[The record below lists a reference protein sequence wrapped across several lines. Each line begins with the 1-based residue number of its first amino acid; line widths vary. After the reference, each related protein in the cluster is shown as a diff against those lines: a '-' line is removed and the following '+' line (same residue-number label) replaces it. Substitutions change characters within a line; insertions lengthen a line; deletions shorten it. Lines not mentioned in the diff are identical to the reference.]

1 MRGGRFVSRL
11 DWYIF
16 RQLGA
21 ALVAVTVGLTALI
34 WLTQSLRFVKLV
46 VDHGLSFGVFLAL
59 TALLVPSFVAVV
71 LPITTFVVVQFIYQR
86 LAGDRELTVMRAAG
100 RSDFALARPALVVAV
115 LATGVGYA
123 LNLWVVPA
131 SFRGFQNFQWE
142 IRNRIAAF
150 LLQDGVFT
158 QLSPGLTVYIRSRTP
173 DGVLHGIL
181 INDARNPAAETTV
194 LARQGRL
201 IQGPQGPEV
210 ILLNGSRQ
218 EIDPHNGRLDLLTF
232 RRNVLDLSDSTRS
245 NAARLP
251 GMAEVSLHALLHP
264 PAFVAAADRP
274 RWVAEAV
281 KRLSSP
287 ISTLA
292 YAAIALLSVLT
303 GTFRRHGSLLR
314 PLAAVGV
321 VVVLVAVQL
330 GVGDLAARN
339 NALLGLV
346 WAEAVLPALVG
357 LGLLLGPELRRP
369 WRAQPPGPA
378 ADDGTMDGGAM
389 DDGAM
394 AP

>member
-1 MRGGRFVSRL
+1 MRSARFVSLL

-16 RQLGA
+16 RQLAIG
-21 ALVAVTVGLTALI
+21 LVAVTAGLTALI

-46 VDHGLSFGVFLAL
+46 VDHGLSFGVFLGL

-71 LPITTFVVVQFIYQR
+71 LPITTFVVVQFVYQR

-100 RSDFALARPALVVAV
+100 RSDFALARPALVLAV
-115 LATGVGYA
+115 LATLAGYA

-131 SFRGFQNFQWE
+131 SFRGFQDFQWE
-142 IRNRIAAF
+142 IRNRIVAF

-158 QLSPGLTVYIRSRTP
+158 QLSPGLTVYVRARTP

-181 INDARNPAAETTV
+181 IDDARNAAAETTV

-201 IQGPQGPEV
+201 IEGPQGPEV
-210 ILLNGSRQ
+210 VLLDGSRQ
-218 EIDPHNGRLDLLTF
+218 QIDPRSGRLELLTF
-232 RRNVLDLSDSTRS
+232 KRNVLDLSSAGRS
-245 NAARLP
+245 NVARQP
-251 GMAEVSLHALLHP
+251 NMAEVSLQTLLHP
-264 PAFVAAADRP
+264 PAFVSAADRP
-274 RWVAEAV
+274 RWVAEAA
-281 KRLSSP
+281 KRLASP

-292 YAAIALLSVLT
+292 FAAIALLSVLT

-339 NALLGLV
+339 NGLLGLV
-346 WAEAVLPALVG
+346 WAEAIVPALIG
-357 LGLLLGPELRRP
+357 LGLLLGPKPRL
-369 WRAQPPGPA
+369 WRWPRPA
-378 ADDGTMDGGAM
+378 AAPPADGR
-389 DDGAM
+389 M

>member
-1 MRGGRFVSRL
+1 MLGGRFVSRL

-16 RQLGA
+16 RQLAA

-46 VDHGLSFGVFLAL
+46 VDHGLSFGVFLEL

-71 LPITTFVVVQFIYQR
+71 LPITTFVVIQFIYQR

-100 RSDFALARPALVVAV
+100 RSDFALARPALALAL
-115 LATGVGYA
+115 LATLTGYA
-123 LNLWVVPA
+123 LNLWIVPA

-158 QLSPGLTVYIRSRTP
+158 PISPGLTVYIRSRTP

-181 INDARNPAAETTV
+181 INDARDPAAETTV
-194 LARQGRL
+194 LAREGRL
-201 IQGPQGPEV
+201 IDGPHGPEV
-210 ILLNGSRQ
+210 LLLDGSRQ
-218 EIDPHNGRLDLLTF
+218 EIDARSGRLNLLTF
-232 RRNVLDLSDSTRS
+232 QRNVLDLSDNGQSST
-245 NAARLP
+245 ARVP
-251 GMAEVSLHALLHP
+251 NMAEVSLHALLHP
-264 PAFVAAADRP
+264 PTFVAVADRP

-287 ISTLA
+287 LSTVA
-292 YAAIALLSVLT
+292 YAVIALLSVLT

-314 PLAAVGV
+314 PLAAVGA
-321 VVVLVAVQL
+321 VVVLVAFEL

-339 NALLGLV
+339 NGLLGLV
-346 WAEAVLPALVG
+346 WAEATVPALIG
-357 LGLLLGPELRRP
+357 LGLLLGPELRR
-369 WRAQPPGPA
+369 WRRAPPGRVSS
-378 ADDGTMDGGAM
+378 G
-389 DDGAM
+389 DGAV

>member
-1 MRGGRFVSRL
+1 MRGGMLVSRL

-16 RQLGA
+16 RQLA
-21 ALVAVTVGLTALI
+21 VALLAVTAGLTALI

-46 VDHGLSFGVFLAL
+46 VDHGLSFGVFLRL

-71 LPITTFVVVQFIYQR
+71 LPITTFVVVQFVYQR

-100 RSDFALARPALVVAV
+100 RSDLALARPALALAL
-115 LATGVGYA
+115 LATLAGYG
-123 LNLWVVPA
+123 LNLWLVPA
-131 SFRGFQNFQWE
+131 SFRSFQDFQWE

-158 QLSPGLTVYIRSRTP
+158 QLSQGLTVYVRARTP

-201 IQGPQGPEV
+201 IDGAQGPEV
-210 ILLNGSRQ
+210 VLLDGSRQ
-218 EIDPHNGRLDLLTF
+218 QIDPRSGRLELLTF
-232 RRNVLDLSDSTRS
+232 RRNVIDLSGAGRS

-251 GMAEVSLHALLHP
+251 GMAEVSLHSLLNP
-264 PAFVAAADRP
+264 PPFVSATDRP
-274 RWVAEAV
+274 RWVAEAA

-287 ISTLA
+287 LSTLA

-303 GTFRRHGSLLR
+303 GTFRRHGSLMR

-321 VVVLVAVQL
+321 VVGLVALQL

-339 NALLGLV
+339 NALIGLV
-346 WAEAVLPALVG
+346 WAEATVPALIG
-357 LGLLLGPELRRP
+357 LGLLLGPAIRP
-369 WRAQPPGPA
+369 WRRIRPA
-378 ADDGTMDGGAM
+378 GDGTVAR
-389 DDGAM
+389 
-394 AP
+394 

>member
-1 MRGGRFVSRL
+1 MLGGKFVSRL

-16 RQLGA
+16 RQLAA

-46 VDHGLSFGVFLAL
+46 VDHGLSFGVFLEL

-71 LPITTFVVVQFIYQR
+71 LPITTFVVIQFIYQR

-100 RSDFALARPALVVAV
+100 RSDFALARPALALAL
-115 LATGVGYA
+115 LATLAGYA
-123 LNLWVVPA
+123 LNLWIVPA
-131 SFRGFQNFQWE
+131 SFRGFQDFQWE

-158 QLSPGLTVYIRSRTP
+158 QISPRLTVYIRSRTP

-181 INDARNPAAETTV
+181 IDDARDPAAETTV
-194 LARQGRL
+194 LAREGRL
-201 IQGPQGPEV
+201 IDGPHGPEV
-210 ILLNGSRQ
+210 LLLDGSRQ
-218 EIDPHNGRLDLLTF
+218 QIDARSGRLDLLTF
-232 RRNVLDLSDSTRS
+232 QRNVLDLSATGQSS
-245 NAARLP
+245 AARLP
-251 GMAEVSLHALLHP
+251 NMAEVSLHTLLHP
-264 PAFVAAADRP
+264 PPFVAAADRP
-274 RWVAEAV
+274 RWVAEAA

-287 ISTLA
+287 LSTIA

-321 VVVLVAVQL
+321 VVVLVAVEL
-330 GVGDLAARN
+330 GVGDLAARS

-346 WAEAVLPALVG
+346 WAEATVPALVG
-357 LGLLLGPELRRP
+357 LALLLGPELRRG
-369 WRAQPPGPA
+369 RRGPPGRVST
-378 ADDGTMDGGAM
+378 G
-389 DDGAM
+389 DGAV